1 MKTKIIEINIDTTN
15 MSKKEIEREIE
26 NAFKKIFE
34 ENEEEK
40 IEQEMEKNI
49 YLKKMTKITEE
60 NTTIIKKVMD
70 GSETTKDLAKIFNTF
85 RNENDCLKGIL
96 RRRNR
101 H

>member
-15 MSKKEIEREIE
+15 MSKKEIEKEIE

-60 NTTIIKKVMD
+60 NTTIIKKLWMVV
-70 GSETTKDLAKIFNTF
+70 KRQRI
-85 RNENDCLKGIL
+85 
-96 RRRNR
+96 
-101 H
+101 